1 MTRTSVTT
9 LAVVIA
15 TAIAI
20 QAQTPVPAPPPA
32 PAAPAAPAHPSVHVV
47 HLPDFWG
54 EYAIWGSAG
63 ADSRGRIWLG
73 ITSNDDGGASAHLF
87 RYDPTTETVTDR
99 GNVIA
104 ELERLG
110 LRRPGEKQ
118 MKIHSRIV
126 QMPDGYLYFA
136 SMDESGEVDDGSKL
150 PTWGGHL
157 WRLGP
162 SGKWEHLAR
171 TPEALIAVAAGGPYV
186 YALGYFNNV
195 LYQYDTRTAKIASRT
210 VGTFGGHVTRNFFA
224 DERGHAYVPRVRRV
238 DASQA
243 EPKFE
248 AELIELDARLQ
259 EVATHPLP
267 EYLDRSPED
276 SHGIVATH
284 PDGAGGWYFA
294 SSKGRLYHLERKTN
308 APSDVSD
315 LGWYHPAG
323 PRYAA
328 SMFRDPA
335 TGTLYGAATGSGDG
349 GDAFDW
355 ITRTADGKATVT
367 PLLYGDVPFPHGAV
381 LYGSMTGDSSG
392 RFYVVGSMKYKPVVL
407 QITR

>member
-9 LAVVIA
+9 LAVVIG
-15 TAIAI
+15 TAMAI
-20 QAQTPVPAPPPA
+20 QVYAQTPVPAP
-32 PAAPAAPAHPSVHVV
+32 APAAPAHPSVHVV

-73 ITSNDDGGASAHLF
+73 ITSNDDGSGSAHLF
-87 RYDPTTETVTDR
+87 RYDPTTDTVTDR
-99 GNVIA
+99 GNVLG
-104 ELERLG
+104 ELQRLG

-136 SMDESGEVDDGSKL
+136 SMDESGEVDDGSKM

-162 SGKWEHLAR
+162 SGTWEHLAS
-171 TPEALIAVAAGGPYV
+171 TPEALIAVAGAGPYV

-195 LYQYDTRTAKIASRT
+195 LYQYDTRTAKIAHIT

-224 DERGHAYVPRVRRV
+224 DDRGHVYVPRVSPA
-238 DASQA
+238 DAAQ
-243 EPKFE
+243 PHVKFS
-248 AELIELDARLQ
+248 AELIEFDAALKQ
-259 EVATHPLP
+259 VASHPLP
-267 EYLDRSPED
+267 EYLDGTPDD
-276 SHGIVATH
+276 SHGIVAVH

-294 SSKGRLYHLERKTN
+294 TSKGRLYHVERKAN
-308 APSDVSD
+308 APSDVTD

-335 TGTLYGAATGSGDG
+335 TGTLYGVASVKGTGGPP
-349 GDAFDW
+349 FEW
-355 ITRTADGKATVT
+355 ITRAADGNATT
-367 PLLYGDVPFPHGAV
+367 APLLYGDVPFPMGLV
-381 LYGSMTGDSSG
+381 LYGSMTRDAAG
-392 RFYVVGSMKYKPVVL
+392 RFYVVGSMNYKPVVL
-407 QITR
+407 QITP